1 VASVSGAA
9 ASEVSSATKTGL
21 DSILDGV
28 NSNRGTKSTG
38 TGSVASASG
47 TDKSSAD
54 KIILAS
60 GSSGSFFGLVGA
72 VVFGLLAL

>member
-1 VASVSGAA
+1 VSGSAG
-9 ASEVSSATKTGL
+9 SEVSSATKTGL
-21 DSILDGV
+21 DSVLDSF
-28 NSNRGTKSTG
+28 NYNRGTKTTG

-72 VVFGLLAL
+72 IVFGLLAL